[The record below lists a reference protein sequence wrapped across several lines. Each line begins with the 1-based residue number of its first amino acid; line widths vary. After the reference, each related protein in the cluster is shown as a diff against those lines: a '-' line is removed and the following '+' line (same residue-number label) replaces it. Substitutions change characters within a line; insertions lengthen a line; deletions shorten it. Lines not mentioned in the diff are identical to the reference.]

1 MHSVIFLVS
10 FLFCFVCILTFWRPC
25 DTRIACLVHYYL
37 LSFSPS
43 SQRTFFVKK
52 ESKKPQD
59 PKSLPNPERREK
71 KKTVNR
77 DRQTEREEKRVSR
90 IEHVTRSLTSL
101 AERRRIFPSRV
112 SYSSLLLPSTQVT
125 QQRKLFLFTSIR
137 ADGPLPHKRKRSCCC
152 KMDERKRA
160 IEKIKNN
167 KKRWL
172 VGCRYALH
180 AGISLSFPI
189 FFFSFPRCVCF
200 CFKIFFSRSQKT
212 KKKSFPSNTVVYI
225 LVFEKKKRE
234 YILYRRKKTTAPRS
248 RSY

>member
-1 MHSVIFLVS
+1 VHSVIFLVS

-160 IEKIKNN
+160 IEKTKNN

-189 FFFSFPRCVCF
+189 FFSVFLVVRVFVLKSSSLEAR
-200 CFKIFFSRSQKT
+200 KQN
-212 KKKSFPSNTVVYI
+212 KKKI
-225 LVFEKKKRE
+225 LSSQH
-234 YILYRRKKTTAPRS
+234 RS
-248 RSY
+248 IYTRI